1 MALGLDGF
9 KETATVQTLFMS
21 DTQSNN
27 RRIAKNT
34 LLLYFRMLFTM
45 AVSLYTSRVVLETLG
60 VDDYG
65 IYNVVGGVVA
75 MFSVLSGSLSSAI
88 SRFITFELGRGDQN
102 KLKVIFSTSVSIQIV
117 LALGI
122 WVIAEIAGV
131 WFLNS
136 QMNIPQERIVAANWV
151 LQCSIITFMINLIS
165 VPYNATIIAHEKMSA
180 FAYIS
185 ILEVSLKLIVA
196 YLLYVS
202 SYDKLVVYAILLML
216 VALLIRLVYGVYC
229 KRHFEEARYRIM
241 WRKDIF
247 KEMLGFAGWNFFGN
261 ACYLVNT
268 QGVNML
274 INIYFGVAMNAARG
288 IAVQVDGAILGFV
301 GNFMTAVQPQIT
313 KAYASGDLSYMFKL
327 VNKGTK
333 FSFYIM
339 CFLMIP
345 VLLET
350 DTILNIWLKNVP
362 SDSAIFLRLVLFAS
376 MANALGNVLY
386 YAIISTGDI
395 KKYQLVVTSVG
406 FLVFPLTWVAF
417 VLGAHAATTYII
429 FGIVYLFLNVIRL
442 RFLKS
447 MLGFPVMRYVKE
459 VILPVLIVGSASVIM
474 PLILVYFISP
484 SILRFILV
492 TIISIMSTSCCV
504 YLFGLTKGERSMVVN
519 KVNTVVFKIVRKWI

>member
-1 MALGLDGF
+1 M
-9 KETATVQTLFMS
+9 
-21 DTQSNN
+21 
-27 RRIAKNT
+27 
-34 LLLYFRMLFTM
+34 
-45 AVSLYTSRVVLETLG
+45 
-60 VDDYG
+60 DDYG

-261 ACYLVNT
+261 TCYLVNT

-313 KAYASGDLSYMFKL
+313 KSYASSDLPYMFKL
-327 VNKGTK
+327 IMKSTK
-333 FSFYIM
+333 FSFFIM
-339 CFLMIP
+339 CFIMIP
-345 VLLET
+345 FFLET
-350 DTILNIWLKNVP
+350 ETILGIWLKEVP
-362 SDSAIFLRLVLFAS
+362 DYSVILLRLVLIS
-376 MANALGNVLY
+376 SIVNSIGNILY
-386 YAIISTGDI
+386 IAIIATGNI
-395 KKYQLVVTSVG
+395 KKYQVIVTLVG
-406 FLVFPLTWVAF
+406 LLVFFLTWGAYT
-417 VLGAHAATTYII
+417 LGAHVGITYII
-429 FGIVYLFLNVIRL
+429 FAVIYSILNVIRL
-442 RFLKS
+442 RFLRS
-447 MLGFPVMRYVKE
+447 MMNFPILSYYKE
-459 VILPVLIVGSASVIM
+459 AVLPILLVGCTSIVL
-474 PLILVYFISP
+474 PLILVQLMSPTIVRFVLVTLVSILSTAVCSYFI
-484 SILRFILV
+484 
-492 TIISIMSTSCCV
+492 
-504 YLFGLTKGERSMVVN
+504 GLTKGEKQMVVEKTGNLIN
-519 KVNTVVFKIVRKWI
+519 KFVNR

>member
-1 MALGLDGF
+1 
-9 KETATVQTLFMS
+9 
-21 DTQSNN
+21 
-27 RRIAKNT
+27 
-34 LLLYFRMLFTM
+34 
-45 AVSLYTSRVVLETLG
+45 
-60 VDDYG
+60 
-65 IYNVVGGVVA
+65 
-75 MFSVLSGSLSSAI
+75 
-88 SRFITFELGRGDQN
+88 
-102 KLKVIFSTSVSIQIV
+102 
-117 LALGI
+117 
-122 WVIAEIAGV
+122 
-131 WFLNS
+131 
-136 QMNIPQERIVAANWV
+136 
-151 LQCSIITFMINLIS
+151 
-165 VPYNATIIAHEKMSA
+165 
-180 FAYIS
+180 
-185 ILEVSLKLIVA
+185 
-196 YLLYVS
+196 
-202 SYDKLVVYAILLML
+202 
-216 VALLIRLVYGVYC
+216 
-229 KRHFEEARYRIM
+229 
-241 WRKDIF
+241 
-247 KEMLGFAGWNFFGN
+247 
-261 ACYLVNT
+261 
-268 QGVNML
+268 
-274 INIYFGVAMNAARG
+274 MNAARG
-288 IAVQVDGAILGFV
+288 IAVQVDGAIWGFV
-301 GNFMTAVQPQIT
+301 GNFMTAVPPQIT

-406 FLVFPLTWVAF
+406 FLVFPLSWVAF

>member
-1 MALGLDGF
+1 MD
-9 KETATVQTLFMS
+9 VNTL
-21 DTQSNN
+21 NN
-27 RRIAKNT
+27 KRIAKNT
-34 LLLYFRMLFTM
+34 LLLYFRMLFMM
-45 AVSLYTSRVVLETLG
+45 AVSLFTSRVVLETLG
-60 VDDYG
+60 IDDYG

-75 MFSVLSGSLSSAI
+75 MFSVFSGSLSSAI
-88 SRFITFELGRGDQN
+88 SRFITFELGRGDLSR
-102 KLKVIFSTSVSIQIV
+102 LKVVFSTSVSIQIV
-117 LALGI
+117 LAIGI
-122 WVIAEIAGV
+122 MIIAEIAGV
-131 WFLNS
+131 WFLNT
-136 QMNIPQERIVAANWV
+136 QMNIPTERLVAANWV

-180 FAYIS
+180 YAYIS
-185 ILEVSLKLIVA
+185 ILEVSLKLLVV

-202 SYDKLVVYAILLML
+202 SYDKLVVYALLLML
-216 VALLIRLVYGVYC
+216 VALFIRIVYGVYC
-229 KRHFEEARYRIM
+229 KRHFEEVHYRII

-261 ACYLVNT
+261 SCYMLNT

-313 KAYASGDLSYMFKL
+313 KSYASGDLPYMFKL
-327 VNKGTK
+327 VNKSTK

-350 DTILNIWLKNVP
+350 DTILNLWLRNVP
-362 SDSAIFLRLVLFAS
+362 ESSAIFLRLVLFAS

-386 YAIISTGDI
+386 YAIIATGKI
-395 KKYQLVVTSVG
+395 KRYQLVVTFLG
-406 FLVFPLTWVAF
+406 LLVFPLTWIAY

-429 FGIVYLFLNVIRL
+429 FGIVYLLLNVVRL

-447 MLGFPVMRYVKE
+447 MLNFPVMEYVKE
-459 VILPVLIVGSASVIM
+459 VIFPILIVGTTSVII
-474 PLILVYFISP
+474 PLIWVHFCPP
-484 SILRFILV
+484 SIGRFIFV
-492 TIISIMSTSCCV
+492 TLISVLSTSGCV
-504 YLFGLTKGERSMVVN
+504 YLFGLTNGERSMVVN
-519 KVNTVVFKIVRKWI
+519 KMKTVVFKVLEK